1 MMLVIDC
8 SMRGSSFLTRGL
20 LINWTALAAVTLLAA
35 CGQRA
40 ASADTPP
47 VSQEPGATTLRAQ
60 LQPLPGTAT
69 SAVEQ
74 EEPELR
80 RGYGIVDMR
89 FEPCVTARG
98 DAALLGEACPPG
110 FVVYGPYVNVPA
122 NAEIDVT
129 FEVQSTHDVD
139 VYADLVS
146 QMGKQG
152 LAGLHPQPLKAGVTH
167 KLGYR
172 VNTFR
177 PDPFVESRIGFR
189 SSMPVEFVLSNYT
202 MTVR

>member
-1 MMLVIDC
+1 
-8 SMRGSSFLTRGL
+8 LT
-20 LINWTALAAVTLLAA
+20 TVALASTLSS
-35 CGQRA
+35 CSQRPVRGD
-40 ASADTPP
+40 SPS

-60 LQPLPGTAT
+60 LQPTPGAP
-69 SAVEQ
+69 ANALEQ
-74 EEPELR
+74 EDPELR

-89 FEPCVTARG
+89 FEPCVTAKG
-98 DAALLGEACPPG
+98 DSALRGEACPAG
-110 FVVYGPYVNVPA
+110 FVIYGPYVNVPP
-122 NAEIDVT
+122 NAEIEVT
-129 FEVQSTHDVD
+129 FEVESPQKVE

-152 LAGLHPQPLKAGVTH
+152 LAALHPQVLEAGVVH

-189 SSMPVEFVLSNYT
+189 SATPVEFALTNYT
-202 MTVR
+202 MVVR